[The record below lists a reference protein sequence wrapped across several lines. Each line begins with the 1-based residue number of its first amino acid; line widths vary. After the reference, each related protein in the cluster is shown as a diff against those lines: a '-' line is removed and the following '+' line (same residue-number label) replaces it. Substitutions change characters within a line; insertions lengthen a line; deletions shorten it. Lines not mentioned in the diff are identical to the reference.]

1 LEKWQSETPAPCSSI
16 KQECHTLTPL
26 PVQTAE
32 SSRGGHTM
40 LKAKWPKM
48 TLQIPGSKQVGKGH
62 QSCGG
67 HVSGRDGPKMPSKLW
82 TGLTQACSAKG

>member
-1 LEKWQSETPAPCSSI
+1 
-16 KQECHTLTPL
+16 
-26 PVQTAE
+26 
-32 SSRGGHTM
+32 M